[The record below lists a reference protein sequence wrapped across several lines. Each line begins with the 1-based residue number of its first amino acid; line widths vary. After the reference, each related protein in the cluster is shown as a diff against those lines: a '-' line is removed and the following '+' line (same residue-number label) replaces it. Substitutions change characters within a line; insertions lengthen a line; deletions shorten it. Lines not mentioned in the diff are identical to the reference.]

1 MNAQYSLKPSSN
13 GVMGFN
19 FTLVSA
25 HPQAFPR
32 TAYPVIPVVAPLWTT
47 FIPQTSGSIFRRVT
61 YDPVELSWVKQMI
74 VEQNANLTDY
84 QPTVAVVVTWHDF
97 IISDGGEPVSTAMH
111 ILYC

>member
-1 MNAQYSLKPSSN
+1 
-13 GVMGFN
+13 MGFN

-25 HPQAFPR
+25 LAQAFSR

-61 YDPVELSWVKQMI
+61 YDPVDLSWVKQMI

-84 QPTVAVVVTWHDF
+84 QPSVAVVVTWHNF
-97 IISDGGEPVSTAMH
+97 VISHGELPVRAETH
-111 ILYC
+111 IVL